1 MKRDIEE
8 KLTNLIKSKKYTT
21 IDVIKADIS
30 YMGFVKR
37 GSADYEEVA
46 ESFANKI
53 LEIFKVMAHPTL
65 NPVIDEILEYD
76 EKDGPR
82 GLKLYVEDNMKVVRR
97 HDIDNTSEGVEV
109 SVPMTVMMI
118 NILAFIDDPDVKVIR
133 GVIQTL
139 LSRDEV
145 ISDFE
150 AAAKITQ
157 ELEEAKF
164 KNGYQA

>member
-21 IDVIKADIS
+21 IDAIKADIT
-30 YMGFVKR
+30 YIGFVKR

-46 ESFANKI
+46 AAFADKI
-53 LEIFKVMAHPTL
+53 LEIFKLMAHPTL
-65 NPVIDEILEYD
+65 NPIIDEILEYD

-82 GLKLYVEDNMKVVRR
+82 GLKMYVEENMKVVKR

-118 NILAFIDDPDVKVIR
+118 NILPFIEDDDVKVVR
-133 GVIQTL
+133 GVVQTL
-139 LSRDEV
+139 LSRDE
-145 ISDFE
+145 ILSEFE
-150 AAAKITQ
+150 EAAKITQ
-157 ELEEAKF
+157 ELEEARL
-164 KNGYQA
+164 KNDYQ